1 MNGVLIVL
9 GLAIFFILGMAV
21 CLKLLYIGI
30 KGIADYILETE
41 EEVEKLNKKRGKK

>member
-1 MNGVLIVL
+1 MNDILIVL
-9 GLAIFFILGMAV
+9 GLVILFILGMAI

-41 EEVEKLNKKRGKK
+41 EEVEKLNKKRGKQ